1 MSEDRWD
8 AMRADLQKLTVKQL
22 RKIAKDEGI
31 CLGYAA
37 SRKDTTIDQIVG
49 NRRYRALYA
58 SDEA

>member
-22 RKIAKDEGI
+22 RQIAKDEGI
-31 CLGYAA
+31 CLGYAT

-49 NRRYRALYA
+49 NRRYHALYA

>member
-22 RKIAKDEGI
+22 RQIAKDEGI
-31 CLGYAA
+31 CLGYTA
-37 SRKDTTIDQIVG
+37 SRKDTTIDQIIS

-58 SDEA
+58 PDGA